1 MKKRKLEID
10 ALAVESFATAAPPA
24 PKGTV
29 RAQELTPANPCFP
42 QDTRY
47 DSCGW
52 SEIDCYTQGC
62 RTDWVTCGAN
72 GSCCPAVCW

>member
-1 MKKRKLEID
+1 MKKRKL
-10 ALAVESFATAAPPA
+10 ALDTLRVESFSTAGPRAPR
-24 PKGTV
+24 GTV

-42 QDTRY
+42 QDTLY

-62 RTDWVTCGAN
+62 RTDFQTCGQF
-72 GSCCPAVCW
+72 GSCCPAICQ